1 MTISQGLSGSQSTR
15 SGRLLLTRQC
25 NCITMF
31 FRIWLTNLEVLMVR
45 DLIQAESTLTDRY
58 QTTIPDSVRKA
69 LGLNKRDK
77 INYAIGPNGQ
87 VIISKADQPED
98 DPVLGQF
105 LDFIV
110 EDIKKNPTLIQAIS
124 SAQVNRV
131 QSLVADVEFDLD
143 APLSEEDE

>member
-1 MTISQGLSGSQSTR
+1 MAT
-15 SGRLLLTRQC
+15 
-25 NCITMF
+25 
-31 FRIWLTNLEVLMVR
+31 

-77 INYAIGPNGQ
+77 IHYSIQPNGQ

-110 EDIKKNPTLIQAIS
+110 EDIRNNPLHIQAIS
-124 SAQVNRV
+124 SDLVNRV